1 MSLSPPP
8 RACVAALPSGS
19 FGCILM
25 PTTLLH
31 GVGRFP
37 LNNELQSAS
46 PVVHSGRRGVQHQV
60 QTSTVSAMIVAY
72 IALAALFLATLHSMS
87 LTARLYM
94 YYRGL
99 KLLDKRDRAKRR

>member
-1 MSLSPPP
+1 
-8 RACVAALPSGS
+8 
-19 FGCILM
+19 
-25 PTTLLH
+25 
-31 GVGRFP
+31 
-37 LNNELQSAS
+37 
-46 PVVHSGRRGVQHQV
+46 
-60 QTSTVSAMIVAY
+60 MIVAY